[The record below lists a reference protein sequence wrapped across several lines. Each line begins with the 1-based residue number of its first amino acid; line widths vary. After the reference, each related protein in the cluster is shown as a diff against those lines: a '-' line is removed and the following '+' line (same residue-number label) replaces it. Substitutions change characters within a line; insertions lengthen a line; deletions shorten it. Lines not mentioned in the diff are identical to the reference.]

1 MIHIV
6 SPANQLQMRDPCLL
20 QLIQCT
26 QSTACLTT
34 KISGFIICFQIRF
47 LIPRLLLK
55 SHYFFRNSITIPYSS
70 KPIGHP
76 AKISHLITVKRITE
90 CSRKLAHLIQHKGL
104 ELHSRLR
111 SDPSLFFHFSLR
123 CNNRLHIPERVFP
136 MKDQSLQRKAPE
148 HLQHF
153 AVHFPCL
160 SAEMDLT
167 GNPPVFQINKK
178 RRICN
183 DIASKS
189 NSHALFY
196 DISDLRILFRKIIQG
211 IEGEMHRLFIFF
223 YHLGKNF
230 QLTVCSKL
238 NITAENLPA
247 I

>member
-6 SPANQLQMRDPCLL
+6 SPANQLQVRDPCLL

-26 QSTACLTT
+26 QSTAGLTT
-34 KISGFIICFQIRF
+34 EISGFIVCFQIRF

-90 CSRKLAHLIQHKGL
+90 CSRKLAHFIQHEGL
-104 ELHSRLR
+104 ELHSLPR
-111 SDPSLFFHFSLR
+111 SGPGLFLHLSLR

-148 HLQHF
+148 HFQHF
-153 AVHFPCL
+153 AVHFPCF
-160 SAEMDLT
+160 STEMNLA
-167 GNPPVFQINKK
+167 GKSPVFQINKK

-189 NSHALFY
+189 NFHALLY

-223 YHLGKNF
+223 YHPGKDL
-230 QLTVCSKL
+230 QLTVCTKL
-238 NITAENLPA
+238 NIIAENLPA

>member
-1 MIHIV
+1 M
-6 SPANQLQMRDPCLL
+6 
-20 QLIQCT
+20 
-26 QSTACLTT
+26 
-34 KISGFIICFQIRF
+34 
-47 LIPRLLLK
+47 LLLATMAFGQAK
-55 SHYFFRNSITIPYSS
+55 EDAGDGKMLDKQTMEFKDYLPEIHGTIRGKYEYQTETSESRFEVRNARFSVSGNVHPIVAYKAEIDLSDEGSIKMLDAY
-70 KPIGHP
+70 
-76 AKISHLITVKRITE
+76 A
-90 CSRKLAHLIQHKGL
+90 
-104 ELHSRLR
+104 
-111 SDPSLFFHFSLR
+111 
-123 CNNRLHIPERVFP
+123 RVFP
-136 MKDQSLQRKAPE
+136 VKDQSLQRKAPE

-167 GNPPVFQINKK
+167 GNPPAFQINKK

-189 NSHALFY
+189 NFHALLY
-196 DISDLRILFRKIIQG
+196 DISDLRILFRQIIQG

-223 YHLGKNF
+223 YHPGKNF

>member
-6 SPANQLQMRDPCLL
+6 SPANQLQVRDPCLL

-26 QSTACLTT
+26 QSTAGLTT
-34 KISGFIICFQIRF
+34 EISGFIVCFQIRF

-90 CSRKLAHLIQHKGL
+90 CSRKLAHFIQHKGL
-104 ELHSRLR
+104 ELHSLLR
-111 SDPSLFFHFSLR
+111 SGPGLFLHLSLR

-148 HLQHF
+148 HFQHF
-153 AVHFPCL
+153 AVHFPCF
-160 SAEMDLT
+160 STEMDLA
-167 GNPPVFQINKK
+167 GKSPVFQINKK

-189 NSHALFY
+189 YFHALLY

-223 YHLGKNF
+223 YHPGKNF

>member
-1 MIHIV
+1 
-6 SPANQLQMRDPCLL
+6 MRDPCLL

-90 CSRKLAHLIQHKGL
+90 CSRKLAHFIQHKGL

-153 AVHFPCL
+153 TVHFPRL

-178 RRICN
+178 CRICN

-223 YHLGKNF
+223 YHPGKNF